1 MARFY
6 TKADAGAPA
15 LYYASNNA
23 VDVRVFGNV
32 KGILKA
38 CLVNGYGSGGGAKPA
53 AGWSLIHEEDR
64 SLTLQNTSGRYV
76 TLTSDAV
83 FIGTASVHND
93 RHYRV
98 YLHNTF
104 TGLSGG
110 VPLGEGVVSGVAPNS
125 GTPHTASLNYFGY
138 YTSTSFWAVLAD
150 ENSFYLCT
158 FGPSTSTLTS
168 SNITNF
174 SMDANARDGQTLYV
188 GDDSRGNFIAAGGL
202 LGTPGNGNIPSTAT
216 FDHAAITTLHN
227 PHTGLLIDTGGAPDN
242 TSVLGLYQSAARG
255 GLQPYPRDWF
265 SLNPIEWV
273 CGNKVAGALRGGFID
288 LPSTHVR
295 AFAAI
300 QAWFGGG
307 ETVTGEGWLTP
318 VELADGYSYML
329 APSNYTG
336 KLAIITDNPALW

>member
-23 VDVRVFGNV
+23 VDVRIFGNF
-32 KGILKA
+32 KEILKA
-38 CLVNGYGSGGGAKPA
+38 CLVSGYGSGSGAKPA
-53 AGWSLIHEEDR
+53 AGWALIHEEDR
-64 SLTLQNTSGRYV
+64 SLTLQNASGRYV

-93 RHYRV
+93 RHFRV

-138 YTSTSFWAVLAD
+138 YTNTSIWTVLAD

-158 FGPSTSTLTS
+158 FGSSINALTST
-168 SNITNF
+168 NITNAN
-174 SMDANARDGQTLYV
+174 MDSNRQEGQTLYV
-188 GDDSRGNFIAAGGL
+188 GDDSRGNFIAAGGM
-202 LGTPGNGNIPSTAT
+202 LGTPANATVPSAAT
-216 FDHAAITTLHN
+216 FDHAAITTLRN
-227 PHTGLLIDTGGAPDN
+227 PHTGLLIDTGGAPN
-242 TSVLGLYQSAARG
+242 TGVLGLFQSSNRG
-255 GLQPYPRDWF
+255 GLQPYPRDQF

-288 LPSTHVR
+288 IPSVHVR
-295 AFAAI
+295 AVAAI

-307 ETVTGEGWLTP
+307 ETVTGLDWLTP
-318 VELADGYSYML
+318 VELEDGYRYML